1 MSHWSLFKRGEIH
14 NTTNLKHTVQG
25 RLVHHRVVQ
34 PPSFSSFTTCSSPWK
49 RSCTLRNH
57 LPSPPSPHP
66 VSTTNLRSVSLDLP
80 ALVIS
85 FLSVW
90 LRSLN
95 SLFFWLC
102 RVFIAL
108 HGLSLVA
115 VSEGYSSLRCVDFSL
130 QWFLL
135 LQSTGSRC
143 SGFSRCSIWAQKLQ
157 FSGPRAWA
165 Q

>member
-95 SLFFWLC
+95 SLFFLALLGLHCSAWAFSSCGEC
-102 RVFIAL
+102 RLLFIAVR
-108 HGLSLVA
+108 GLLIAMVSFVA
-115 VSEGYSSLRCVDFSL
+115 EHWL
-130 QWFLL
+130 
-135 LQSTGSRC
+135 
-143 SGFSRCSIWAQKLQ
+143 
-157 FSGPRAWA
+157 
-165 Q
+165 